1 MTEEMLYILY
11 MLAFIAVLIF
21 TVWTQANVNGVF
33 KKYAKVASRRGM
45 TGKDAAEY
53 ILRNN
58 GVYDVTVEL
67 VQGHLSD
74 HYSPKEHVLRLSES
88 TYNSTSVAA
97 IGVAAHEAGH
107 AIQHATGY
115 RFIAIRNAIIPICQ
129 IGSWASWPIIVLGA
143 IIASTNLVNIGLILF
158 STIVFFQLITLP
170 VEFNASH
177 RAVAV
182 IESLNILDDEEVKGT
197 KRVLRAAALTY
208 VAALMNAVLQLLR
221 LIMIFGRRDR

>member
-74 HYSPKEHVLRLSES
+74 HYSPKERVLRLSES